1 MSQETFTTYGQEK
14 EETAEWTLK
23 HTVLNSWDD
32 KIPPLNLWNWN
43 ISWRW
48 HDLNQ
53 EFDNKYRLQYYC
65 VMEIRSSAD
74 WPGVERQLRSLISLV
89 DYNPDV
95 VKIQRNI
102 ADMVSELS
110 RAEVEA
116 RRLKNTRYLEPYL
129 RDINT
134 AINNLEKWILMLQLS
149 Q

>member
-1 MSQETFTTYGQEK
+1 
-14 EETAEWTLK
+14 
-23 HTVLNSWDD
+23 
-32 KIPPLNLWNWN
+32 
-43 ISWRW
+43 
-48 HDLNQ
+48 
-53 EFDNKYRLQYYC
+53 
-65 VMEIRSSAD
+65 MEIRSSAD

>member
-53 EFDNKYRLQYYC
+53 EFDNKYRL
-65 VMEIRSSAD
+65 
-74 WPGVERQLRSLISLV
+74 
-89 DYNPDV
+89 
-95 VKIQRNI
+95 
-102 ADMVSELS
+102 
-110 RAEVEA
+110 
-116 RRLKNTRYLEPYL
+116 
-129 RDINT
+129 
-134 AINNLEKWILMLQLS
+134 
-149 Q
+149 